1 MGAGGTGWSRRR
13 WLLSGLAVVAI
24 LGVLLYA
31 AASFVVYDQVGKAPR
46 ACWPKD
52 QANTPVAFVVPDGVD
67 KDLPATYAMPEPQDV
82 RFASRDPQIP
92 DAELAAWWIPQPDA
106 TAPAV
111 VLVHG
116 VQSCRKESNNLLAA
130 GMLYRAG
137 FSVFLMDL
145 RDHGDSEGDDAR
157 FAGGSEEYLD
167 VLGGWDWVR
176 EQGVPAERIGL
187 LGMSFGSLNAIVAG
201 GEEPAVAA
209 VWADSAPA
217 RMADGI
223 SDFLASQ
230 MKKQIGDYADVTRVL
245 VPGAILWAHVVAG
258 DDLTRFDAIDEVA
271 KYAGRHIA
279 FAHGAADQVLPARYA
294 TELRDAAAT
303 AGAVT
308 PEAWIV
314 PGAAHTEGVYVD
326 PDGYAQR
333 MVDFFT
339 GALGEP

>member
-13 WLLSGLAVVAI
+13 WLLSGLGVVAI
-24 LGVLLYA
+24 LLVLGYA
-31 AASFVVYDQVGKAPR
+31 AASFVVYDQVSRAPR

-52 QANTPVAFVVPDGVD
+52 EDNTPVAFVVPDGVD
-67 KDLPATYAMPEPQDV
+67 KDLPVTYAMPEPQDI

-92 DAELAAWWIPQPDA
+92 DAELAAWWIPQADP

-116 VQSCRKESNNLLAA
+116 VQSCRREANVLLPA
-130 GMLYRAG
+130 GMLYKAG

-157 FAGGSEEYLD
+157 FAAGSEEYLD

-176 EQGVPAERIGL
+176 AQGVPAARIGL
-187 LGMSFGSLNAIVAG
+187 AGMSFGSLNAIVAG
-201 GEEPAVAA
+201 GEEPQVQA

-217 RMADGI
+217 RMEDGI

-230 MKKQIGDYADVTRVL
+230 LKKQVGEYAEATRIL
-245 VPGAILWAHVVAG
+245 VPGAILWARVIAG

-279 FAHGAADQVLPARYA
+279 FVHGAVDSVLPARYA
-294 TELRDAAAT
+294 TELHDAAAA

-308 PEAWIV
+308 PDAWIV
-314 PGAAHTEGVYVD
+314 PEAGHTEGVYVD
-326 PDGYAQR
+326 PDGYGR
-333 MVDFFT
+333 RLVDFFAW
-339 GALGEP
+339 ALGKP